1 MGETYERGNETTQAL
16 TEVRTVLSRA
26 ETALVSLERERASE
40 GTPLSSW
47 QLRFPDEYD
56 THGDGLQHADPDID
70 DMIDALNET
79 VKRLDKYRRTGK
91 TRRR

>member
-1 MGETYERGNETTQAL
+1 VSSYDRSTESSAAL

-26 ETALVSLERERASE
+26 ETALVELERERAWGSR
-40 GTPLSSW
+40 PLPEW
-47 QLRFPDEYD
+47 RLRGGDLGE
-56 THGDGLQHADPDID
+56 HGDGMYHADPDID